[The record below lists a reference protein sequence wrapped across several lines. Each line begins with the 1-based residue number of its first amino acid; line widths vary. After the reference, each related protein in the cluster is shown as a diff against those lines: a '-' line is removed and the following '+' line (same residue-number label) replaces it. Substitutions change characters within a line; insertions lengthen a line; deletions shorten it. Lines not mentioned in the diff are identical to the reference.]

1 MRKLFFCYC
10 FRNGSWR
17 TKKLSDWNITL
28 DTSEKS
34 TTGYVGIKNLAC
46 ICYMNSLLQQFYM
59 IPSFRNDILATNDPH
74 KNVNP
79 DDNLLFQLQCLFSAL
94 NQSVK
99 QSYNPKIFCHAFK
112 DWDGKSINVMEQM
125 DVDEFFNLFLDKIE
139 TVIKGTPQA
148 KTIAH
153 HFGGV
158 YANQLICK
166 DCPHSSIR
174 DEPFLAINLQIKNK
188 KSLQQCMES
197 FVEGEML
204 QGNNAYHC
212 EKCDKKVTTLKRVCI
227 KKLPRY
233 LIFVLKRFDINYD
246 TMQKYKVNDFCE
258 FPMKLNM
265 ENYSMEGLAKKDKEK
280 EKEKAMK
287 EGREVEEENSVPV
300 QPSKQ
305 YPQEYYDYKL
315 TGIVIHMGTAEGGHY
330 YSLIMDREK
339 SNMPEKER
347 WFEFNDS
354 KVESYDPDEIKNDA
368 FGGEERYSSFEGNG
382 IKIVE
387 KIRNAYM
394 LVYERIT
401 PYDIP
406 EEEEEG
412 DKSKEKPENK
422 MVGMKGEAKIPEE
435 IYKAIQAEN
444 VKYWYNKFMFHD
456 DYFVFAR
463 NLLLTWNSVNNILK
477 TSPSKNCDY
486 HLYNINEEAKKIH
499 QFQTDLTK
507 KMIGLE
513 TDVNPQANVKLLDI
527 YDIMIFRYAATLLLT
542 TVFRVRN
549 EKMLADLIDI
559 TKAYINKHQVA
570 AKWFIH
576 QFTNSQ
582 VIREFLFECPEL
594 DLCRFTTGLLYCA
607 MLKVYDEEKAKIG
620 ANSACFLPQFANCL
634 MCQLSGCRKYTK
646 NFAYYFQAIARLAN
660 LGPEMREYLLKNDS
674 IERLLGFWKS
684 IDETNWNDFTG
695 IKYNENKKV
704 DIGLSTEVDE
714 RFQSPFEEFFTQ
726 KREQN
731 CQNANPVYTF
741 LFEALSLLIRSATF
755 KESPIKSPLT
765 LPQVG
770 IMNPKLRSLLLS
782 PNIIGE
788 LMNNC
793 VDNLASEM
801 VVSIFQYL
809 AWENMEFKQAF
820 LQGLTKEMNEAQFAN
835 LKKMFKFV
843 DEMLK
848 VEDSEQSAFIGI
860 ALGVVNTV
868 MKNNQN
874 AFYDTCMSIEYLA
887 NTNIQNKKIFEWYA
901 KNPEVWSWIIDW
913 LKKNCDP
920 SSKFDID
927 GVKPFKSQEQNAN
940 YFKEAK
946 YGIGLEPENQWKEYM
961 KNFIERLEHLNE
973 GKIYK

>member
-1 MRKLFFCYC
+1 
-10 FRNGSWR
+10 
-17 TKKLSDWNITL
+17 
-28 DTSEKS
+28 
-34 TTGYVGIKNLAC
+34 
-46 ICYMNSLLQQFYM
+46 MNSLLQQFYM
-59 IPSFRNDILATNDPH
+59 IPSFRNDILAVDDPKKSTNPE
-74 KNVNP
+74 
-79 DDNLLFQLQCLFSAL
+79 DNLLFQLQCLFSAL

-112 DWDGKSINVMEQM
+112 DWDGKSLNVMEQM
-125 DVDEFFNLFLDKIE
+125 DVDEFFNLFLDKLE
-139 TVIKGTPQA
+139 PVIKGTPQA
-148 KTIAH
+148 KTIGY

-166 DCPHSSIR
+166 DCPHSSLR
-174 DEPFLAINLQIKNK
+174 EEPFLAINLQIKNK

-227 KKLPRY
+227 KRLPRY

-265 ENYSMEGLAKKDKEK
+265 ETYSMEGLAKKDKEK

-287 EGREVEEENSVPV
+287 EGREVEEEIPGQV
-300 QPSKQ
+300 QPAKQ
-305 YPQEYYDYKL
+305 FPPEYYDYKL

-339 SNMPEKER
+339 TNLPEKER

-368 FGGEERYSSFEGNG
+368 FGGEERFTTFEGNG
-382 IKIVE
+382 SKLVE
-387 KIRNAYM
+387 KIRNAYI

-406 EEEEEG
+406 EEDEEG
-412 DKSKEKPENK
+412 DKSKEKLEIK
-422 MVGMKGEAKIPEE
+422 KVGMKGDAKIPEE

-444 VKYWYNKFMFHD
+444 VKYWYNRYMFHD
-456 DYFVFAR
+456 DYFVFAK
-463 NLLLTWNSVNNILK
+463 NLLLTWNSAENILR
-477 TSPSKNCDY
+477 TYPSKNCDY
-486 HLYNINEEAKKIH
+486 HLFEITEENKKRH
-499 QFQTDLTK
+499 QFQTDIQN
-507 KMIGLE
+507 KMIGVDSESALQSNAKKLE
-513 TDVNPQANVKLLDI
+513 L
-527 YDIMIFRYAATLLLT
+527 YDIMVFRYAATLLLT
-542 TVFRVRN
+542 TVFRVKSR
-549 EKMLADLIDI
+549 KMIADFIDI
-559 TKAYINKHQVA
+559 TKAYINKHQTA
-570 AKWFIH
+570 GYWFIC

-582 VIREFLFECPEL
+582 VIQEFLLECPEP
-594 DLCRFTTGLLYCA
+594 DLCRFTVGLIYCA
-607 MLKVYDEEKAKIG
+607 MLKVYETEKPKIG
-620 ANSACFLPQFANCL
+620 KTSACFLPQLANCL

-646 NFAYYFQAIARLAN
+646 NFAYYFQAIARLAS
-660 LGPEMREYLLKNDS
+660 LGPEMREYLLKADS
-674 IERLLGFWKS
+674 IKRLLGFWKS
-684 IDETNWNDFTG
+684 IAETNWNDFTDL
-695 IKYNENKKV
+695 KFNENKKV

-731 CQNANPVYTF
+731 CQNANPIYTF

-755 KESPIKSPLT
+755 KENPSNSPLA
-765 LPQVG
+765 LPRSG
-770 IMNPKLRSLLLS
+770 LIDPKLKALLLNPK
-782 PNIIGE
+782 IIGE

-793 VDNLASEM
+793 LDNVASNM
-801 VVSIFQYL
+801 IVSLFQYL

-820 LQGLTKEMNEAQFAN
+820 LIGLANEMNEAQFSN
-835 LKKMFKFV
+835 LKKLFKFV
-843 DEMLK
+843 DEILK
-848 VEDSEQSAFIGI
+848 QEDSEYAVFIEI
-860 ALGVVNTV
+860 CLMEVINV

-874 AFYDTCMSIEYLA
+874 AFYDTCMSIECLVNFA
-887 NTNIQNKKIFEWYA
+887 LQNKKILEWFT
-901 KNPEVWSWIIDW
+901 KNPGKWSWIIDW

-920 SSKFDID
+920 ASKFDVD
-927 GVKPFKSQEQNAN
+927 GVRPFKTPEQNAS

-961 KNFIERLEHLNE
+961 KKTSLNDLCR
-973 GKIYK
+973 